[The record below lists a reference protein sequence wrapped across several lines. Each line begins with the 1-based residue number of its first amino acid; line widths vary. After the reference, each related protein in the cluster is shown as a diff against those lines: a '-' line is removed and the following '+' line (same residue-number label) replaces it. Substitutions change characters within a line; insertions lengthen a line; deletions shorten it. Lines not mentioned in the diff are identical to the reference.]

1 MAKQIINIGASAN
14 DGTGDPLRNAF
25 DKANDNFTEVYL
37 ALGDANNP
45 IDLFDSDGALDLIG
59 KPHKVSFLYGTE
71 ALLEAVS
78 PSTYHGSVG
87 HAHDTGALY
96 YAHGNWNK
104 VLTDTSAGAV
114 LNYVDPLNTFVY
126 SANILNDEV
135 DGYVLG
141 TSANGSYSWV
151 EGGGGASA
159 LNDLSDVSTA
169 GVTSGQVLKYNGSSW
184 APAAD
189 STGGSSYTNSDVDTH
204 LNVSAAGSNEVLQW
218 NGSDYAW
225 ASLPSAGVTSLLN
238 LTDVGTDGTAGQ
250 VLTTDGSGNFTFT
263 SIGGSGGGDY
273 ADSDVSAHLNTSSAS
288 ADQILSWTGSDF
300 AWVADGVNPSDISAH
315 LNTSSASAD
324 QILSW
329 TGSDFAWVDDA
340 TGSGGTAIT
349 IQDEGSALATAA
361 TTINFVGSGVVAT
374 GSGATKTIT
383 ISGGGG
389 GSVAMADVTDTTITS
404 PQSDDILKF
413 FGSDN
418 TWRNVPF
425 TPTYLDI
432 NEQPAGISD
441 KAPFENTFQNAT
453 TVLKVTNNGS
463 SSYRF
468 DQYGTTDNP
477 TIYVKAGTTVGFDLT
492 GAGGVT
498 HPFVIQTSGGADYNE
513 GLVALDSGI
522 YYEGSAANAGIGGA
536 MFWKIPASISGNYKY
551 RCQVHA
557 GMTGTIVVE
566 AAAGGGGGGGGASR
580 VTESETTSSIADGAS
595 AQVEYATLGKS
606 FALQKITVDKQCWV
620 RIYSD
625 MASRTADASRV
636 QGTDPADD
644 AGVIAEI
651 ISTQSGTQVFKLTP
665 GIFGWLDNNETT
677 VPVAIK
683 NNSGSAGTVTVS
695 IAALKLES

>member
-1 MAKQIINIGASAN
+1 MSKQIINIGASAN

-25 DKANDNFTEVYL
+25 DKANDNFNELYL

-45 IDLFDSDGALDLIG
+45 VDLFDINGNLDLLG
-59 KPHKVSFLYGTE
+59 KPHKVSFLYDTK
-71 ALLEAVS
+71 LELDNVN
-78 PSTYHGSVG
+78 PGTYHGSIG
-87 HAHDTGALY
+87 HVHETGSLY
-96 YAHGNWNK
+96 YAHGTWRR
-104 VLTDTSAGAV
+104 LLSDASAGAI
-114 LNYVDPLNTFVY
+114 LNYVDPLAPFVY
-126 SANILNDEV
+126 NTNIIGTETN
-135 DGYVLG
+135 GYVLS

-151 EGGGGASA
+151 EGGG
-159 LNDLSDVSTA
+159 
-169 GVTSGQVLKYNGSSW
+169 
-184 APAAD
+184 
-189 STGGSSYTNSDVDTH
+189 SSYADANVDTH
-204 LNVSAAGSNEVLQW
+204 LNTGSASANEVLSW
-218 NGSDYAW
+218 NGTDYDWVA
-225 ASLPSAGVTSLLN
+225 
-238 LTDVGTDGTAGQ
+238 Q
-250 VLTTDGSGNFTFT
+250 
-263 SIGGSGGGDY
+263 SGGGGGSY

-288 ADQILSWTGSDF
+288 ADQILSWNGSDF

-329 TGSDFAWVDDA
+329 NGSDFAWVDDA

-361 TTINFVGSGVVAT
+361 TTINFVGSGVVASGT
-374 GSGATKTIT
+374 GATKTIT

-389 GSVAMADVTDTTITS
+389 GGSVAMTDVTDTTITS

-441 KAPFENTFQNAT
+441 KAPFENTFQNAA

-498 HPFVIQTSGGADYNE
+498 HPFVIQTSGGADYND
-513 GLVALDSGI
+513 GLVALDSGV

-536 MFWKIPASISGNYKY
+536 LFWKIPAGISGNYAY
-551 RCQVHA
+551 RCQAHGA
-557 GMTGTIVVE
+557 MTGTIVVE
-566 AAAGGGGGGGGASR
+566 AAAGGGGGGGSLPSR
-580 VTESETTSSIADGAS
+580 VSPSQGTSSIANGAAANLDITGFKGYALYTITTSAAAWVTLYTDG
-595 AQVEYATLGKS
+595 
-606 FALQKITVDKQCWV
+606 
-620 RIYSD
+620 
-625 MASRTADASRV
+625 ASRTADASRGE
-636 QGTDPADD
+636 GTDPAPD
-644 AGVIAEI
+644 AGVIAEVI
-651 ISTQSGTQVFKLTP
+651 TTSGQRVKLSPGTIGYNLESTP
-665 GIFGWLDNNETT
+665 TT
-677 VPVAIK
+677 NIPVRVRNK
-683 NNSGSAGTVTVS
+683 SGSAASITVA
-695 IAALKLES
+695 IEILQLEA

>member
-1 MAKQIINIGASAN
+1 MSKQIINIGASAN

-25 DKANDNFTEVYL
+25 DKANDNFNELYL

-45 IDLFDSDGALDLIG
+45 VDLFDINGNLDLLG
-59 KPHKVSFLYGTE
+59 KPHKVSFLYDTK
-71 ALLEAVS
+71 LELDNINAG
-78 PSTYHGSVG
+78 TYHGSIG
-87 HAHDTGALY
+87 HAHDTGSLY
-96 YAHGNWNK
+96 YAHGTWRR
-104 VLTDTSAGAV
+104 LLSDTSAGAI
-114 LNYVDPLNTFVY
+114 LNYVDPLNAFVY
-126 SANILNDEV
+126 KTNIIGTETN
-135 DGYVLG
+135 GYVLS

-151 EGGGGASA
+151 EGGG
-159 LNDLSDVSTA
+159 
-169 GVTSGQVLKYNGSSW
+169 
-184 APAAD
+184 
-189 STGGSSYTNSDVDTH
+189 SSYTNANVDTH
-204 LNVSAAGSNEVLQW
+204 LNTGSASTNEVLSW
-218 NGSDYAW
+218 NGSDYDWVA
-225 ASLPSAGVTSLLN
+225 
-238 LTDVGTDGTAGQ
+238 Q
-250 VLTTDGSGNFTFT
+250 
-263 SIGGSGGGDY
+263 SGGGGGSY
-273 ADSDVSAHLNTSSAS
+273 TDSDVSAHLNTSSAS

-340 TGSGGTAIT
+340 TGGGGTAIT
-349 IQDEGSALATAA
+349 IQDEGSSLATAA
-361 TTINFVGSGVVAT
+361 TTINFVGSGVVAS

-389 GSVAMADVTDTTITS
+389 GSVAMTDVTDTTITS

-432 NEQPAGISD
+432 SEQPAGILD

-498 HPFVIQTSGGADYNE
+498 HPFVIQTSGGADYND

-536 MFWKIPASISGNYKY
+536 LFWKIPASISGNYKY
-551 RCQVHA
+551 RCQIHGA
-557 GMTGTIVVE
+557 MTGTIVVE
-566 AAAGGGGGGGGASR
+566 AAAGGGGGGGSLPSR
-580 VTESETTSSIADGAS
+580 TSPSQATSSIANGAS
-595 AQVEYATLGKS
+595 ANLDITGYKGYALYTITTSAAAWVTLYTDGT
-606 FALQKITVDKQCWV
+606 A
-620 RIYSD
+620 
-625 MASRTADASRV
+625 RTADASRGE
-636 QGTDPADD
+636 GTDPAPD
-644 AGVIAEI
+644 AGVIAEVI
-651 ISTQSGTQVFKLTP
+651 TTGAQTVKLSPGTI
-665 GIFGWLDNNETT
+665 GYN
-677 VPVAIK
+677 
-683 NNSGSAGTVTVS
+683 
-695 IAALKLES
+695 LESPPTTNIPITVRNKSGITTAITVAVEILQLEA